1 MGVETFILIA
11 IVIFGAVSIML
22 LVALRNAATRTAW
35 AMEQVWGDI
44 LEMRKTVDAR
54 LGTQT
59 PGVDQSESHL
69 WDIKLNT
76 SLIGDRTSD
85 TARTLSSIS
94 EVVYQVNQNIS
105 QFRDELRTERL
116 IRRSSLDFGYP
127 VNYSHAPSLA

>member
-54 LGTQT
+54 LRTQT

-69 WDIKLNT
+69 WDIKLT
-76 SLIGDRTSD
+76 TGLIGDRTSD

-94 EVVYQVNQNIS
+94 EVVYQMNQNIS

-116 IRRSSLDFGYP
+116 IRRSSLDLGYP
-127 VNYSHAPSLA
+127 ANNSHALSLA